1 MEFNELSTSVYKHLI
16 RFAVPDVTES
26 EIIDAMSYRANDN
39 PLNYESFISN
49 VSQSD
54 DIPKEGPI
62 EFFNNVAKMVLLSD
76 DPIRKAFK
84 LAIEYIN
91 DDGLTDEESIE
102 ESADALTDLFRYR
115 VECLRDERPLEF
127 VINEDSD
134 DDLDDY

>member
-1 MEFNELSTSVYKHLI
+1 MELNELSESVYERLI
-16 RFAVPDVTES
+16 RFTVPDVTES
-26 EIIDAMSYRANDN
+26 EIIDVMSYHANDN
-39 PLNYESFISN
+39 PLNHESFIPN

-62 EFFNNVAKMVLLSD
+62 EFFNNVTKMVLLSN

-102 ESADALTDLFRYR
+102 ESADALTDLFKYR
-115 VECLRDERPLEF
+115 VECLRDERPLDL
-127 VINEDSD
+127 ITNEDSD
-134 DDLDDY
+134 DDLDD

>member
-1 MEFNELSTSVYKHLI
+1 MELNELSTSVYERLI
-16 RFAVPDVTES
+16 RFAVLDVTES
-26 EIIDAMSYRANDN
+26 EIIDVMSYHTNDN
-39 PLNYESFISN
+39 PLNHESFISN

-102 ESADALTDLFRYR
+102 ESVDALTDLFKYR
-115 VECLRDERPLEF
+115 VECLRDERPLEL

-134 DDLDDY
+134 DDLDD